1 MNWILNIMLIP
12 RIFLSIFLFFSAFS
26 VLSSTAVPHDNIKV
40 RFATDANYYP
50 FEYLD
55 EQQQIQGFDIDMVKA
70 ICKAVNLT
78 CSFHHQRFESLLL
91 SLSFARFDAVIS
103 ALDITSERLKTVDFT
118 NSYYENSP
126 VFISKKSAQESFST
140 AGKFIGVRSNSSNQE
155 YLIKYEKENSFIIS
169 YVTYS
174 EILSDLSAEKIDAA
188 FVDQAVASTFLKQKD
203 NRTHFDLH
211 KINNAQQKLFSQ
223 GYGIAIQ
230 KGNIKLQKR
239 LNLGLKIITENG
251 TYQKIYKRYF

>member
-1 MNWILNIMLIP
+1 MLIP
-12 RIFLSIFLFFSAFS
+12 RLFLSLFLLFSI
-26 VLSSTAVPHDNIKV
+26 LPSTAIPLYNIKV
-40 RFATDANYYP
+40 RFATDTNYYP

-55 EQQQIQGFDIDMVKA
+55 EQKQIQGFDIDLAKA

-78 CSFHHQRFESLLL
+78 CSFHHQRFDSLLL
-91 SLSFARFDAVIS
+91 SLYFARFDAVIS
-103 ALDITSERLKTVDFT
+103 ALDITSERLKTVDFS
-118 NSYYENSP
+118 NSYYENTP
-126 VFISKKSAQESFST
+126 VFISKKPAQESLST

-174 EILSDLSAEKIDAA
+174 DVFSDLSAGKIDAA
-188 FVDQAVASTFLKQKD
+188 FVDQAVASEFLKQQD
-203 NRTHFDLH
+203 NHTHFYVQ
-211 KINNAQQKLFSQ
+211 KINNGQRKLFSQ

-230 KGNIKLQKR
+230 KGNFTLQKR

-251 TYQKIYKRYF
+251 TYQKIYERYF

>member
-1 MNWILNIMLIP
+1 MNWILNNMLIP
-12 RIFLSIFLFFSAFS
+12 RLFLSLFLLFSPFT

-55 EQQQIQGFDIDMVKA
+55 EQQQIQGFDIEMAKA

-91 SLSFARFDAVIS
+91 SLSFARFDAVIA

-118 NSYYENSP
+118 NSYYENTP

-140 AGKFIGVRSNSSNQE
+140 ADKFIGVRSNSSNQE
-155 YLIKYEKENSFIIS
+155 YLIKYEKESFIIS

-174 EILSDLSAEKIDAA
+174 DVFADLTAEKIDAV
-188 FVDQAVASTFLKQKD
+188 FVDQAVAAEFLKQKD
-203 NRTHFDLH
+203 NRSHFDVQ
-211 KINNAQQKLFSQ
+211 KINPAQSKLFSQ

-230 KGNIKLQKR
+230 KGNVILQKR

-251 TYQKIYKRYF
+251 TYQKIYERYF

>member
-1 MNWILNIMLIP
+1 MLMPRLLLSLFLLFSPFAILTT
-12 RIFLSIFLFFSAFS
+12 SAAS
-26 VLSSTAVPHDNIKV
+26 LDNIKV
-40 RFATDANYYP
+40 RFATDTNYYP

-55 EQQQIQGFDIDMVKA
+55 EHKQIQGFDIDMAKA

-103 ALDITSERLKTVDFT
+103 ALDITSERLEKVDFS
-118 NSYYENSP
+118 NSYYVNMP
-126 VFISKKSAQESFST
+126 VFISKKSELESFST
-140 AGKFIGVRSNSSNQE
+140 DGKFIGVRSKSSNQE

-174 EILSDLSAEKIDAA
+174 EVLADLRAGKIDAA
-188 FVDQAVASTFLKQKD
+188 FVDQAVAAEFLKQQD
-203 NRTHFDLH
+203 NHDNFVAQ
-211 KINNAQQKLFSQ
+211 KISDDQAQLFSQ

-230 KGNIKLQKR
+230 KGNLILQKR

>member
-1 MNWILNIMLIP
+1 MLIP
-12 RIFLSIFLFFSAFS
+12 RLFLSLFLLFAPFSLLA
-26 VLSSTAVPHDNIKV
+26 SSAVPLENIKV
-40 RFATDANYYP
+40 RFATDTNYYP

-55 EQQQIQGFDIDMVKA
+55 EQKQIQGFDIDMAKA

-78 CSFHHQRFESLLL
+78 CSFHHQRFDSLLL

-103 ALDITSERLKTVDFT
+103 ALDITSERLEIVDFT
-118 NSYYENSP
+118 NSYYENTP
-126 VFISKKSAQESFST
+126 VFISKKSAPESFST

-155 YLIKYEKENSFIIS
+155 YLIKYEKDNSFIIS

-174 EILSDLSAEKIDAA
+174 DVFAHLSAGKIDAA
-188 FVDQAVASTFLKQKD
+188 FVDQAVAVEFLKQKD
-203 NRTHFDLH
+203 NHTHFYAQ
-211 KINNAQQKLFSQ
+211 KINPAQGKLFSQ

-230 KGNIKLQKR
+230 KGNITLQKR

-251 TYQKIYKRYF
+251 TYQKIYDRYF

>member
-1 MNWILNIMLIP
+1 MLIA

-26 VLSSTAVPHDNIKV
+26 VLSSTVVPLDNIKV
-40 RFATDANYYP
+40 RFATDVNYYP

-70 ICKAVNLT
+70 ICKVVNLT

-103 ALDITSERLKTVDFT
+103 ALDITSERLKKVDFT
-118 NSYYENSP
+118 DSYYENTP
-126 VFISKKSAQESFST
+126 VFISKKLAQESFST
-140 AGKFIGVRSNSSNQE
+140 VGKFIGVRSNSSNQE

-174 EILSDLSAEKIDAA
+174 QILSDLSAEKIDAA
-188 FVDQAVASTFLKQKD
+188 FVDQAVGSAFLKQKD
-203 NRTHFDLH
+203 NRTHFDVQKLNRA
-211 KINNAQQKLFSQ
+211 KSKLFSQ

-230 KGNIKLQKR
+230 KGNITLQKR

-251 TYQKIYKRYF
+251 TYQKIYERYF

>member
-1 MNWILNIMLIP
+1 MNWILNKMIIP
-12 RIFLSIFLFFSAFS
+12 RLFLSLFLFFFAFS
-26 VLSSTAVPHDNIKV
+26 LSASTTVPMDNIKV
-40 RFATDANYYP
+40 RFATDTNYYP

-55 EQQQIQGFDIDMVKA
+55 EQKQIQGFDIELAKA

-78 CSFHHQRFESLLL
+78 CSFHHQRFDSLLL

-103 ALDITSERLKTVDFT
+103 ALDITSERLEIVDFT
-118 NSYYENSP
+118 DSYYENTP
-126 VFISKKSAQESFST
+126 VFLSKKLAQESFSRT
-140 AGKFIGVRSNSSNQE
+140 GKFIGVRSNSSNQE

-174 EILSDLSAEKIDAA
+174 EVFSHLSAGEIDAA
-188 FVDQAVASTFLKQKD
+188 FVDHAVAVEFLKQKD
-203 NRTHFDLH
+203 NHIYFYAQ
-211 KINNAQQKLFSQ
+211 KINPDEGKLFSQ

-230 KGNIKLQKR
+230 KGNVTLQKR

-251 TYQKIYKRYF
+251 TYQTIYERYF

>member
-1 MNWILNIMLIP
+1 MLIP
-12 RIFLSIFLFFSAFS
+12 RLFLSLFLLFSPFT
-26 VLSSTAVPHDNIKV
+26 VLSSTAASLDNIKV
-40 RFATDANYYP
+40 RFATDTNYYP

-55 EQQQIQGFDIDMVKA
+55 EQQQIQGFDIEMAKA

-91 SLSFARFDAVIS
+91 SLRFARFDAVIS
-103 ALDITSERLKTVDFT
+103 ALDITSERLEIVDFT
-118 NSYYENSP
+118 NSYYENTP
-126 VFISKKSAQESFST
+126 VFISAKSAQESFST

-174 EILSDLSAEKIDAA
+174 DIFSDLTAEKIDAA
-188 FVDQAVASTFLKQKD
+188 FVDQAVAAEFLKQKD
-203 NRTHFDLH
+203 NRTHFNAQ
-211 KINNAQQKLFSQ
+211 KINPAQSKLFSQ
-223 GYGIAIQ
+223 GYGIAIR
-230 KGNIKLQKR
+230 KGNVTLQNR

-251 TYQKIYKRYF
+251 TYQKIYDRYF

>member
-1 MNWILNIMLIP
+1 MLIP
-12 RIFLSIFLFFSAFS
+12 RLFLSLFLLFSSFS
-26 VLSSTAVPHDNIKV
+26 LLASPAVPLDNIKV
-40 RFATDANYYP
+40 RFATDTNYYP

-55 EQQQIQGFDIDMVKA
+55 EQKQLQGFDIELAKA

-78 CSFHHQRFESLLL
+78 CSFHHQRFDSLLL

-103 ALDITSERLKTVDFT
+103 ALDITSERLKIVDFT

-126 VFISKKSAQESFST
+126 VFISKKLAQESLST

-174 EILSDLSAEKIDAA
+174 EILSDLRAGKIDAA
-188 FVDQAVASTFLKQKD
+188 FVDQAVAAEFLKQKD
-203 NRTHFDLH
+203 NHTHFYAQ
-211 KINNAQQKLFSQ
+211 KINQAQGKLFSQ

-230 KGNIKLQKR
+230 KGNVTLQNR

-251 TYQKIYKRYF
+251 TYQKIYERYF